1 MENLIHHVSYRDVV
15 FRFALDPPHSMRS
28 GSSSASTK
36 PSPKRMV
43 YGYCKGEHLDDVTHT
58 MLHLL
63 QSANVQMVQEVAQ
76 LVKCDDEEG
85 EVSPFNA
92 KYDGTECVSSD
103 DGQDDQLFVGFNL
116 YNAGF
121 SKEDLVTKSKY
132 FRLSFSPNGAS
143 KSDTHANIH
152 AVGASASFASST
164 ASGSAAPAVATGEG
178 QQEDLQ
184 FQPSV
189 QPTAASSADIMLTS
203 LDQVPDTLYFDAV
216 CFPIFAQ
223 ALSCW
228 MDNITSRAAGADYLK
243 LYFLTGAN
251 RKGGDGVET
260 CSTNSAA
267 QLIMLFTQHYLEEY
281 FGAKIDTINVALENI
296 HSGAG
301 VFVYDE
307 NVRFV
312 NMNMLP
318 KLDAARDACLAH
330 YGEEAWA
337 ANFHITVT
345 LAEGAP
351 ARVAAINQSL
361 FTFKPDYIHILRPKT
376 FLEQEGKLYK
386 NGVQFLAFNRAS
398 TMPAISVT
406 NEDSWFTGNPDI
418 DANIRPL
425 VREMIQHRQQL
436 LHTLT
441 ENRHEVGDFW
451 LRKTK
456 KPVLAVLLIQKPGE
470 RPKLFR
476 GINLEVSMPTGSLC
490 AERNVIGT
498 ALVRNHFYL

>member
-1 MENLIHHVSYRDVV
+1 
-15 FRFALDPPHSMRS
+15 
-28 GSSSASTK
+28 
-36 PSPKRMV
+36 
-43 YGYCKGEHLDDVTHT
+43 
-58 MLHLL
+58 
-63 QSANVQMVQEVAQ
+63 
-76 LVKCDDEEG
+76 
-85 EVSPFNA
+85 
-92 KYDGTECVSSD
+92 
-103 DGQDDQLFVGFNL
+103 
-116 YNAGF
+116 
-121 SKEDLVTKSKY
+121 
-132 FRLSFSPNGAS
+132 
-143 KSDTHANIH
+143 
-152 AVGASASFASST
+152 
-164 ASGSAAPAVATGEG
+164 
-178 QQEDLQ
+178 
-184 FQPSV
+184 
-189 QPTAASSADIMLTS
+189 
-203 LDQVPDTLYFDAV
+203 
-216 CFPIFAQ
+216 
-223 ALSCW
+223 
-228 MDNITSRAAGADYLK
+228 
-243 LYFLTGAN
+243 
-251 RKGGDGVET
+251 
-260 CSTNSAA
+260 
-267 QLIMLFTQHYLEEY
+267 MLFTQHYLENY

-330 YGEEAWA
+330 YGEESWA

-376 FLEQEGKLYK
+376 FLEQEGKLHK

-418 DANIRPL
+418 DVNIRPL

-470 RPKLFR
+470 RPKFFR

-498 ALVRNHFYL
+498 ALAQDPSLRRKHIKMVGVLSVPGLSVGSVLGSQLPQVVSTPGTPSGSVPNTPVCEPVSPSGMHQAVPQHCLPATTTRSPRTFEPERKLNGFGSGPGTPPPPAGSQVQSPRGSIEAEVSGAHSTASVRLSVFIYISHIQTSCRSSNYFVCSDISTN